1 LHGKPSDIL
10 NYGTHHFC
18 ASLSFLAGPP
28 ADAAASIIF
37 AAFMRAR
44 SVRSEENILEALLY
58 SF

>member
-10 NYGTHHFC
+10 NYGTHHFR
-18 ASLSFLAGPP
+18 ASLSLLAGPP

-37 AAFMRAR
+37 TAFMRAR
-44 SVRSEENILEALLY
+44 RVRGNENILEALLY